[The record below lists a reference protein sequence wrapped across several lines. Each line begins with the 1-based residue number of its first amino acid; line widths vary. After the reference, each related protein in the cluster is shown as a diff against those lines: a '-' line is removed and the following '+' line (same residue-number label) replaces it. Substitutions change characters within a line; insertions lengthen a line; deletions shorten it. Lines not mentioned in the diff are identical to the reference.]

1 MEFIGTIWALLPAII
16 AIGLALATKE
26 VYSSLFLG
34 IVAAAL
40 LYSNFNILNA
50 TTEIFNVMISKTGSA
65 WNVGILFFLVFLG
78 AIVALMTRAGGSK
91 AYGDWA
97 IKRIKSK
104 RGAMLSTMI
113 LGILIFVDDYF
124 NCLTVGSVMRP
135 VTDKFKIS
143 RAKLAYIIDSTSA
156 PICIIAPISS
166 WAAAVTGYTTGDG
179 FNLFL
184 QTIPINLYAWLTII
198 MVLIVCVFNFDF
210 GPMKQHE
217 ECAEKGDLFYGRNDF
232 EIIEE
237 EKVSTKGRVMDLVL
251 PVIFLIFSCITCM
264 VYTGGFFDGVPFV
277 QAFQECNASFGLVLG
292 SFFTLVFMFILYIP
306 RKIINFKDFF
316 EALPVGFKMMVPVI
330 MILVLAWTLG
340 GFVSDN
346 LQAGL
351 FVSNFLKSSSIS
363 TAFLPPLL
371 FLIATGLAFSTG
383 TSWGTFGILIPIVT
397 SVFLES
403 DPMLVTSI
411 AAVLAGAVCGDH
423 ISPISDTTIMA
434 SAGAQSN
441 HIFHVTTQLPYALV
455 VASACFVGYC
465 IAGFTGSTILAFGG
479 AFVVLGIILFIIKKT
494 NKINIH
500 REGR

>member
-1 MEFIGTIWALLPAII
+1 MEFIGTIWALLPPLI
-16 AIGLALATKE
+16 AIGLALLTKE

-34 IVAAAL
+34 IVTAAL
-40 LYSNFNILNA
+40 LYGNFNVLTA
-50 TTEIFNVMISKTGSA
+50 TTEIFNVMIAKTGSA

-97 IKRIKSK
+97 IKRIKTK
-104 RGAMLSTMI
+104 RGATLSTMI

-143 RAKLAYIIDSTSA
+143 RAKLAYIIDSTAA
-156 PICIIAPISS
+156 PVCIIAPISS
-166 WAAAVTGYTTGDG
+166 WAAAVTGYTSGDG

-198 MVLIVCVFNFDF
+198 MVLIVCLFNFDF
-210 GPMKQHE
+210 GLMKDHE
-217 ECAEKGDLFYGRNDF
+217 ECAQKGDLFYGVNDF

-237 EKVSTKGRVMDLVL
+237 EKISAKGKVMDLIL
-251 PVIFLIFSCITCM
+251 PVIFLIISCITCM
-264 VYTGGFFDGVPFV
+264 VYTGGFFDGVPFI
-277 QAFQECNASFGLVLG
+277 QAFQECDASFGLVLG
-292 SFFTLVFMFILYIP
+292 SFFTLVFMFFLYIP
-306 RKIINFKDFF
+306 RKVISFKDFF

-340 GFVSDN
+340 GFVSEN

-351 FVSNFLKSSSIS
+351 FVSTFLENSNIS
-363 TAFLPPLL
+363 TAFLPPIL

-403 DPMLVTSI
+403 DPMMVTCI
-411 AAVLAGAVCGDH
+411 ASVLAGAVCGDH

-441 HIFHVTTQLPYALV
+441 HIFHVTTQIPYAMV
-455 VASACFVGYC
+455 VAASCFVGYC
-465 IAGFTGSTILAFGG
+465 VAGFTGNNLMAFGS
-479 AFVVLGIILFIIKKT
+479 ALLMLGIILLIIKKS
-494 NKINIH
+494 NKIDTKL
-500 REGR
+500 